1 MQNILGTL
9 TLSKLACL
17 VVSIH
22 QKHLTKGWARGGWE
36 GMLPALPSPA
46 LPKKKKPN
54 AKPPPPPPSP
64 KKKKKNVIFRIEIW
78 SGWVHSHLQPNL
90 RLVREELNPTPKFGS
105 LVRSGFK
112 YDSFF
117 QTSPVRLNTNPIP
130 KIHPSFW
137 PKPNPSI
144 HLTRPRPF
152 KSGRVGPSSPLVI
165 L

>member
-54 AKPPPPPPSP
+54 AKPPPPPPFP
-64 KKKKKNVIFRIEIW
+64 KKKKEKKKEEVIFRIEIW
-78 SGWVHSHLQPNL
+78 SGWVHSHPQPNL
-90 RLVREELNPTPKFGS
+90 RLVREELDPTPKFGS
-105 LVRSGFK
+105 LIGSSFK

-117 QTSPVRLNTNPIP
+117 QTSPIGLNTNHYP
-130 KIHPSFW
+130 KF
-137 PKPNPSI
+137 
-144 HLTRPRPF
+144 TRVF
-152 KSGRVGPSSPLVI
+152 GPDPTLAST
-165 L
+165 